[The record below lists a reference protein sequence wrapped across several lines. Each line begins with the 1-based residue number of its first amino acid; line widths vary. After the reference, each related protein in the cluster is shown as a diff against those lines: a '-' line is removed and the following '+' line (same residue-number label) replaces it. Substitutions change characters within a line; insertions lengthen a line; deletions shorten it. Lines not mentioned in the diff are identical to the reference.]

1 MSNMKLV
8 TTETFGE
15 VPCDF
20 YRNMNDDILLTRN
33 QIGTALEYS
42 DPNTAITKIHSR
54 HKDRLDQFSVSTK
67 LVGTDGK
74 EYETYLYTERGIME
88 ICRWSSKPLANK
100 FMDWCWDIVE
110 KYRSTNGFQDQN
122 ILAFTNAINT
132 LTSTISILNQDIN
145 NLKEQQKQQEIAAKK
160 PEGNK
165 KPSLFAKSMF
175 PKYRA
180 IEEYFGYSRK
190 ELYHKLYL
198 TLQRA
203 YEVDLD
209 QLKDSYCME
218 NGLSDCFLMDAIESR
233 KDLRIKLQYIVNQI
247 LDKWGIDVEEDID
260 ESFDIQ

>member
-1 MSNMKLV
+1 MKLI
-8 TTETFGE
+8 TTESFGE

-110 KYRSTNGFQDQN
+110 KYRHNQGFVNEIDMKS
-122 ILAFTNAINT
+122 INT
-132 LTSTISILNQDIN
+132 LAQSITTLNAVITIMHQNISD
-145 NLKEQQKQQEIAAKK
+145 LKEYQSQSQKKIQKK
-160 PEGNK
+160 SFTRWTSK
-165 KPSLFAKSMF
+165 MF
-175 PKYRA
+175 PKYQLLMD
-180 IEEYFGYSRK
+180 YFGIDRK

-233 KDLRIKLQYIVNQI
+233 KDLRTKLQYIVNQI

>member
-1 MSNMKLV
+1 MSNLQLV

-54 HKDRLDQFSVSTK
+54 HKDRLDNFSVSTK

-88 ICRWSSKPLANK
+88 ICRWSSKPLADK

-122 ILAFTNAINT
+122 MLAFTNAINT
-132 LTSTISILNQDIN
+132 LTSTISILSQDIN

-160 PEGNK
+160 PEGK
-165 KPSLFAKSMF
+165 KTPSLFAKSMF

-198 TLQRA
+198 TMQR
-203 YEVDLD
+203 YYQINLD
-209 QLKDSYCME
+209 QIKETYCME
-218 NGLSDCFLMDAIESR
+218 NGLADCFLMDAIESR
-233 KDLRIKLQYIVNQI
+233 KDLRTKLQYVVDQI
-247 LDKWGIDVEEDID
+247 LNKWGIDVEENEY